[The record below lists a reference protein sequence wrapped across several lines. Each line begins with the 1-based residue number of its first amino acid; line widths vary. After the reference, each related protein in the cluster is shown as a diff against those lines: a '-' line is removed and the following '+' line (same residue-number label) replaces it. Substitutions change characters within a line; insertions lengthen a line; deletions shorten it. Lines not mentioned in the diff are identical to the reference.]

1 MKPNKTLNPGNTVS
15 SKPADKGTPSQP
27 MTEEIGAD
35 SEILSQSSTQ
45 LAEETHENK
54 TEAIHGNAQMSSC
67 NCATLVVSLNNT
79 MLSHMDLMKDHMSK
93 QTALYQEQTALYH
106 DLKASQEAL
115 RRDLHDSDG
124 LLATSLAPIKYDLR
138 DPNGH
143 LAISLAPIKYDLR
156 DPNGHLAIMLRESET
171 RTTAAL
177 KEYEARASTERKEYE
192 VRASNERKEFEER
205 IVSVVKAS
213 EERARVEREKSE
225 ERIIKAIEA
234 SKEDSRMYTDTKV
247 AENNVRLL
255 KQGGTAIFAI
265 VLTLVAGAVVYAEW
279 IVHRVTGK

>member
-1 MKPNKTLNPGNTVS
+1 MKPNKTLNPGSTVS

-45 LAEETHENK
+45 LAEEIYENK
-54 TEAIHGNAQMSSC
+54 TEAILGNTQMSSC

-93 QTALYQEQTALYH
+93 QTALYQEQTALYY

-115 RRDLHDSDG
+115 RWDLHDSDG

-138 DPNGH
+138 DSNGH
-143 LAISLAPIKYDLR
+143 LAV
-156 DPNGHLAIMLRESET
+156 MLRESEA
-171 RTTAAL
+171 RTTAEI
-177 KEYEARASTERKEYE
+177 KKSEARASTERKESE
-192 VRASNERKEFEER
+192 KRISREHKEFEER
-205 IVSVVKAS
+205 IMSAFKAS
-213 EERARVEREKSE
+213 EERTRLELKKFEQRAIESE
-225 ERIIKAIEA
+225 ERIIKAIES
-234 SKEDSRMYTDTKV
+234 SKEEAYMYTDTKV

-255 KQGGTAIFAI
+255 KQAGTAVFA
-265 VLTLVAGAVVYAEW
+265 VVTTLVAGAVVYAEW

>member
-1 MKPNKTLNPGNTVS
+1 MKPNKTLNPGSTVS

-54 TEAIHGNAQMSSC
+54 TEAILGNTQMSPC

-115 RRDLHDSDG
+115 RWDLHDSDG

-138 DPNGH
+138 DSNGH
-143 LAISLAPIKYDLR
+143 LAV
-156 DPNGHLAIMLRESET
+156 MLRESEA
-171 RTTAAL
+171 RT
-177 KEYEARASTERKEYE
+177 STERKESE
-192 VRASNERKEFEER
+192 KR
-205 IVSVVKAS
+205 IMSEIKAS
-213 EERARVEREKSE
+213 EERTRLELKKFEQRAIESE
-225 ERIIKAIEA
+225 ERIIKAIES
-234 SKEDSRMYTDTKV
+234 SKEDSRKYTDTMV

-255 KQGGTAIFAI
+255 KQAGTAVFA
-265 VLTLVAGAVVYAEW
+265 VVTTLVAGAVVYAEW

>member
-35 SEILSQSSTQ
+35 TEILSQSSTQ

-54 TEAIHGNAQMSSC
+54 TEAILGNTQMSPC
-67 NCATLVVSLNNT
+67 NCTTLVVSLNNT
-79 MLSHMDLMKDHMSK
+79 MLSHMDLMKDQMSK

-115 RRDLHDSDG
+115 RWDLHDSDG

-138 DPNGH
+138 DSNGH
-143 LAISLAPIKYDLR
+143 LAV
-156 DPNGHLAIMLRESET
+156 MLRESEA
-171 RTTAAL
+171 RT
-177 KEYEARASTERKEYE
+177 STERKESE
-192 VRASNERKEFEER
+192 KR
-205 IVSVVKAS
+205 IMSEIKAS
-213 EERARVEREKSE
+213 EERTRLELKKFEQRAIESE

-234 SKEDSRMYTDTKV
+234 SKEDSRKYTDTMV

-255 KQGGTAIFAI
+255 KQAGTAIFA
-265 VLTLVAGAVVYAEW
+265 VVTTLVAGAVVYAEW

>member
-1 MKPNKTLNPGNTVS
+1 MKPNKTLNPGSTVS
-15 SKPADKGTPSQP
+15 SKPADKGTPNQP
-27 MTEEIGAD
+27 ITEEIGAD
-35 SEILSQSSTQ
+35 SENLSQSSTQ
-45 LAEETHENK
+45 LADETHENK
-54 TEAIHGNAQMSSC
+54 TEAILGNAQMSPC

-143 LAISLAPIKYDLR
+143 LAK
-156 DPNGHLAIMLRESET
+156 MLRESEA
-171 RTTAAL
+171 RTTVAL
-177 KEYEARASTERKEYE
+177 KESE

-205 IVSVVKAS
+205 IMSAFKAS
-213 EERARVEREKSE
+213 EERTRLELKKFEQRAIIERERTEQRAIESE
-225 ERIIKAIEA
+225 ERIIKAIES

-265 VLTLVAGAVVYAEW
+265 VSTFVTGVIVYAEW
-279 IVHRVTGK
+279 IVNRLSK

>member
-143 LAISLAPIKYDLR
+143 LAI
-156 DPNGHLAIMLRESET
+156 MLRESEA

-255 KQGGTAIFAI
+255 KQAGTTIFA
-265 VLTLVAGAVVYAEW
+265 VVSTLVTGAIIYAEW
-279 IVHRVTGK
+279 IVNRLSK

>member
-1 MKPNKTLNPGNTVS
+1 MKPKKTLNPRNTVS

-27 MTEEIGAD
+27 ITEEIGAD
-35 SEILSQSSTQ
+35 TEILSQSSTQ

-54 TEAIHGNAQMSSC
+54 TEAILGNTQMSSC

-115 RRDLHDSDG
+115 RWDLHDSDG

-138 DPNGH
+138 DSNGH
-143 LAISLAPIKYDLR
+143 LAV
-156 DPNGHLAIMLRESET
+156 MLRESEA
-171 RTTAAL
+171 RTN
-177 KEYEARASTERKEYE
+177 TERKESE
-192 VRASNERKEFEER
+192 KR
-205 IVSVVKAS
+205 IMSEIKAS
-213 EERARVEREKSE
+213 EA
-225 ERIIKAIEA
+225 RIINAIEA
-234 SKEDSRMYTDTKV
+234 SKEDSRNYADTKI
-247 AENNVRLL
+247 AENNVKLL
-255 KQGGTAIFAI
+255 KQAGTAIFA
-265 VLTLVAGAVVYAEW
+265 VVTTLVAGAVVYAEW

>member
-1 MKPNKTLNPGNTVS
+1 MKPNKTLNPGSTVS
-15 SKPADKGTPSQP
+15 SKPADKGTPNQP
-27 MTEEIGAD
+27 ITEEIGAD
-35 SEILSQSSTQ
+35 SENLSQSSTQ

-54 TEAIHGNAQMSSC
+54 TEAILGNAQMSPC

-143 LAISLAPIKYDLR
+143 LAV
-156 DPNGHLAIMLRESET
+156 MLRESEA
-171 RTTAAL
+171 RTTVAL
-177 KEYEARASTERKEYE
+177 KESE

-205 IVSVVKAS
+205 IMSAFKAS
-213 EERARVEREKSE
+213 EERTRLELKKFEQRAIESE
-225 ERIIKAIEA
+225 ERIIKAIES
-234 SKEDSRMYTDTKV
+234 SKEEAHMYTDTKV

-255 KQGGTAIFAI
+255 KQAGTAVFA
-265 VLTLVAGAVVYAEW
+265 VVTTLVAGAVVYAEW

>member
-1 MKPNKTLNPGNTVS
+1 MKPNKTLNPGSTVS

-35 SEILSQSSTQ
+35 SKILSQSSTQ

-54 TEAIHGNAQMSSC
+54 TEAILGNAQMSPC

-79 MLSHMDLMKDHMSK
+79 MLSHMDHMKDHMSK

-115 RRDLHDSDG
+115 RWDLHDSDG

-138 DPNGH
+138 DSNGH
-143 LAISLAPIKYDLR
+143 LAV
-156 DPNGHLAIMLRESET
+156 MLRESEA
-171 RTTAAL
+171 RTTAEI
-177 KEYEARASTERKEYE
+177 KKSEARSSTERKE
-192 VRASNERKEFEER
+192 SEER
-205 IVSVVKAS
+205 IMSAFKAS
-213 EERARVEREKSE
+213 EERTRLELKKFEQRAIESE
-225 ERIIKAIEA
+225 ERTRLELKKFEQRAIESEKRIIKAIES
-234 SKEDSRMYTDTKV
+234 SKEEAYMYTDKKV

-255 KQGGTAIFAI
+255 KQAGTAVFA
-265 VLTLVAGAVVYAEW
+265 VVTTLVAGAVVYAEW